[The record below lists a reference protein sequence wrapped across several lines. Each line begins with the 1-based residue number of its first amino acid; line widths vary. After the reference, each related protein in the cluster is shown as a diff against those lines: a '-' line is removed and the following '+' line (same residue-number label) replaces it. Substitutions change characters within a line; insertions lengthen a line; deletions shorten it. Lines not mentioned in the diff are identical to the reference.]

1 MNDTPKN
8 SEASDVIASLKEI
21 VSDEEEKGPETAIVG
36 GAEKF
41 ILAPS
46 LRVTEEPSVSNV
58 PLNET
63 LEEKISRLEEMITE
77 TEGPWEPDTAG
88 QDDYAGRPVTGL
100 PWEEVIDAALIEID
114 GDLDGDTTEEK
125 SEHVDNAP
133 SEAGVDQDPIAVRSV
148 PVDYEALRPMVA
160 DIIRDELRG
169 VLGEKITANIRR
181 MVHREIET
189 AVTKLSRDKSE

>member
-8 SEASDVIASLKEI
+8 SESSDVLASLKEI
-21 VSDEEEKGPETAIVG
+21 VSDEEEKGTETAIVG

-46 LRVTEEPSVSNV
+46 LRVPEEPPVSDA

-100 PWEEVIDAALIEID
+100 PWEEVVDAALSEID

-133 SEAGVDQDPIAVRSV
+133 SEAGVDQDPLALRSV

-169 VLGEKITANIRR
+169 VLGEKSLQIF
-181 MVHREIET
+181 
-189 AVTKLSRDKSE
+189 AVWCTGKLRQP

>member
-8 SEASDVIASLKEI
+8 SGSSDVIASLKEI
-21 VSDEEEKGPETAIVG
+21 VSDEEEKGTETAIVG

-46 LRVTEEPSVSNV
+46 LRVTEEPPVSNA

-100 PWEEVIDAALIEID
+100 PWEEVVDAA
-114 GDLDGDTTEEK
+114 
-125 SEHVDNAP
+125 S
-133 SEAGVDQDPIAVRSV
+133 VRLMVILMGTLQKKNLSTSIT
-148 PVDYEALRPMVA
+148 RPLKQ
-160 DIIRDELRG
+160 E
-169 VLGEKITANIRR
+169 
-181 MVHREIET
+181 
-189 AVTKLSRDKSE
+189 

>member
-8 SEASDVIASLKEI
+8 SESSDVIASLNEI
-21 VSDEEEKGPETAIVG
+21 VSDEEEKGTETAIVG

-77 TEGPWEPDTAG
+77 TEGPGPRLPDRTTMP
-88 QDDYAGRPVTGL
+88 DGR
-100 PWEEVIDAALIEID
+100 
-114 GDLDGDTTEEK
+114 
-125 SEHVDNAP
+125 
-133 SEAGVDQDPIAVRSV
+133 
-148 PVDYEALRPMVA
+148 
-160 DIIRDELRG
+160 
-169 VLGEKITANIRR
+169 
-181 MVHREIET
+181 
-189 AVTKLSRDKSE
+189 

>member
-8 SEASDVIASLKEI
+8 SGSSDVLASLKEI
-21 VSDEEEKGPETAIVG
+21 VSDEEEKGTETAIVG

-46 LRVTEEPSVSNV
+46 LRVTEEPPVSDA

-88 QDDYAGRPVTGL
+88 QDDYSGRPVTGF
-100 PWEEVIDAALIEID
+100 PSEEVVDTALSEID

-133 SEAGVDQDPIAVRSV
+133 SEAGVDQDPIAVRCV
-148 PVDYEALRPMVA
+148 PVDFEALRPMVV

-189 AVTKLSRDKSE
+189 AVTKLLRAKSE

>member
-21 VSDEEEKGPETAIVG
+21 VSDEEEKGTEAAIVG

-100 PWEEVIDAALIEID
+100 PREEVVDAALSEID

-125 SEHVDNAP
+125 AEHVDNAP
-133 SEAGVDQDPIAVRSV
+133 SEAGVDQDPIAVRSL

-160 DIIRDELRG
+160 DIIRDELHG

-189 AVTKLSRDKSE
+189 AVTKLSRAKSE

>member
-21 VSDEEEKGPETAIVG
+21 VSDEEEKGTEAAIVG

-77 TEGPWEPDTAG
+77 TEGPWEPDSAG
-88 QDDYAGRPVTGL
+88 KDDYAGRPVTGL
-100 PWEEVIDAALIEID
+100 PWEEVVDAALSEID
-114 GDLDGDTTEEK
+114 GDLDGDTTDEK
-125 SEHVDNAP
+125 SDHADKAP
-133 SEAGVDQDPIAVRSV
+133 SEAGADQDPIAVRSV
-148 PVDYEALRPMVA
+148 PVDYEVLRPMVA

-189 AVTKLSRDKSE
+189 AVTKLSRAKSE

>member
-21 VSDEEEKGPETAIVG
+21 VSDEEEKGTETAIVG

-41 ILAPS
+41 ILTPS
-46 LRVTEEPSVSNV
+46 LRVTEEPPVSNA
-58 PLNET
+58 PLSET
-63 LEEKISRLEEMITE
+63 LEEKNSRLEEMITE
-77 TEGPWEPDTAG
+77 TEGPWQPDSAG
-88 QDDYAGRPVTGL
+88 QDLYAGRPVTGL
-100 PWEEVIDAALIEID
+100 PWEEVVDAALSEID
-114 GDLDGDTTEEK
+114 GHLDGDTTDEK
-125 SEHVDNAP
+125 SDHADKAP
-133 SEAGVDQDPIAVRSV
+133 SEAGAYQDPIAVRSM
-148 PVDYEALRPMVA
+148 PVDYEVLRPMVA

-189 AVTKLSRDKSE
+189 AVTKLSRAKSE

>member
-8 SEASDVIASLKEI
+8 SELSDVLASLKEI
-21 VSDEEEKGPETAIVG
+21 VSDEDEKGTEAAIVG

-41 ILAPS
+41 ILVPS
-46 LRVTEEPSVSNV
+46 LRVTEEPHVSNA
-58 PLNET
+58 PLSKT

-77 TEGPWEPDTAG
+77 TEGRWEPGPDG

-100 PWEEVIDAALIEID
+100 ARKEVVDAALSEID
-114 GDLDGDTTEEK
+114 GDLDGGTTEEK
-125 SEHVDNAP
+125 SDHVDKAP
-133 SEAGVDQDPIAVRSV
+133 YEAGAGQYPNAVRSV
-148 PVDYEALRPMVA
+148 QVDYEDLRPMVA

-189 AVTKLSRDKSE
+189 AVTKLSWDKSE

>member
-46 LRVTEEPSVSNV
+46 LRVTEEPPVSDA

-88 QDDYAGRPVTGL
+88 HDDYAGRPVTGL
-100 PWEEVIDAALIEID
+100 PWEEVVDAALSEID

-133 SEAGVDQDPIAVRSV
+133 YEAGVDQDPIAVRSV

>member
-21 VSDEEEKGPETAIVG
+21 VSDEAEKGTETAIVG
-36 GAEKF
+36 RPEKF

-46 LRVTEEPSVSNV
+46 LRVSEEPPVSDA

-63 LEEKISRLEEMITE
+63 LEEKISQLEETITE

-100 PWEEVIDAALIEID
+100 PWEAVVDVAL
-114 GDLDGDTTEEK
+114 
-125 SEHVDNAP
+125 
-133 SEAGVDQDPIAVRSV
+133 
-148 PVDYEALRPMVA
+148 
-160 DIIRDELRG
+160 
-169 VLGEKITANIRR
+169 
-181 MVHREIET
+181 
-189 AVTKLSRDKSE
+189 

>member
-21 VSDEEEKGPETAIVG
+21 VSDEEEKGTEAAIVG

-46 LRVTEEPSVSNV
+46 LRVTEEPSVSNA

-77 TEGPWEPDTAG
+77 TEGP
-88 QDDYAGRPVTGL
+88 
-100 PWEEVIDAALIEID
+100 
-114 GDLDGDTTEEK
+114 
-125 SEHVDNAP
+125 
-133 SEAGVDQDPIAVRSV
+133 
-148 PVDYEALRPMVA
+148 
-160 DIIRDELRG
+160 
-169 VLGEKITANIRR
+169 
-181 MVHREIET
+181 
-189 AVTKLSRDKSE
+189 

>member
-8 SEASDVIASLKEI
+8 SESSDVLASLKEI
-21 VSDEEEKGPETAIVG
+21 VSDEEEKGTETAIVG

-46 LRVTEEPSVSNV
+46 LRVTEEPSVSNA

-88 QDDYAGRPVTGL
+88 QDDDAGRPVTGL
-100 PWEEVIDAALIEID
+100 PWEEVVDAALSEID

-133 SEAGVDQDPIAVRSV
+133 SEAGVDQDPLALRSV

>member
-21 VSDEEEKGPETAIVG
+21 VSDEEEKGTEAAIVG

-46 LRVTEEPSVSNV
+46 LRVTEEPSVSNA

-77 TEGPWEPDTAG
+77 TEGPSEP
-88 QDDYAGRPVTGL
+88 DYAGRPVTGL
-100 PWEEVIDAALIEID
+100 PWEEVVDAALSEID
-114 GDLDGDTTEEK
+114 GDLDGDTTDEK
-125 SEHVDNAP
+125 SDHADKAP
-133 SEAGVDQDPIAVRSV
+133 SEAGADQDPIAVRSV
-148 PVDYEALRPMVA
+148 PVDYEVLRPMVA